1 LPENF
6 VRQAV
11 NTNILAASS
20 LALQL
25 NIRPTTLLGLT
36 TDDYDELALL
46 AIDLKLLEEV
56 LKQSRRRKRG
66 VRGK

>member
-1 LPENF
+1 
-6 VRQAV
+6 V